1 MKLSIL
7 AEKQINGSM
16 IAVEHDL
23 RDQISELVH
32 TKSQTEAARELMTST
47 GYFNDVL
54 HGRRSISGR
63 LAQKLGW
70 KRMAVFVRQG
80 GGSC

>member
-7 AEKQINGSM
+7 AERHINGSM

-32 TKSQTEAARELMTST
+32 VSSQTEAARELGISV
-47 GYFNDVL
+47 GYLNDVL
-54 HGRRSISGR
+54 HGRRPISVR

-70 KRMAVFVRQG
+70 KKLAVFMRLPG
-80 GGSC
+80 GGE